1 MSTSLNWPSTLPNP
15 LYPLAVTREDN
26 VLRSNKDAG
35 YEQTR
40 RRYTRERKSYD
51 LSWTAMRAADRNTIA
66 NFYDN
71 ETADGSLSF
80 MWTHPIEG
88 TTAEYRFT
96 GPIKES
102 LSNPGLYEVS
112 CQIKQV

>member
-26 VLRSNKDAG
+26 ILRSNKDAG
-35 YEQTR
+35 YEQIR

-51 LSWTAMRAADRNTIA
+51 LSWTAMRTADRNTIA

-71 ETADGSLSF
+71 KTADGSLFCAYS
-80 MWTHPIEG
+80 HQQSG
-88 TTAEYRFT
+88 
-96 GPIKES
+96 
-102 LSNPGLYEVS
+102 
-112 CQIKQV
+112 